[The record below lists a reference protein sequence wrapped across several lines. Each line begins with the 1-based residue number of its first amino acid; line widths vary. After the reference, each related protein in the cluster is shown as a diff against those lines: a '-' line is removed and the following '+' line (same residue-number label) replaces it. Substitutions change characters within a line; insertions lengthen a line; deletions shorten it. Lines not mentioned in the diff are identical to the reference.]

1 MTLTRI
7 LQLTDLH
14 VFAEPQTCLKGIPTR
29 ECLQEVI
36 EYIRGQNIQFDHV
49 VVTGDHTHDELQASY
64 AAVSDLLHDWVPVL
78 WQVPGNHDDRRVL
91 HQVFSDRMADQPTEK
106 IQFAFT
112 TAEWLCL
119 GIDTHVPGEVFGQLD
134 VSQID
139 WIRSCLKQHPQ
150 MSVVLFMH
158 HPPVVL
164 NSIWMD
170 QIGLRG
176 MELLHELI
184 AGEPRIR
191 LICCGHV
198 HHESAHLIEQ
208 CQVVTTPAT
217 GIQFS
222 PLGSTP
228 NFVAEAPGFRIIEL
242 TADGFT
248 SRVHRLPVVRYTP
261 TV

>member
-14 VFAEPQTCLKGIPTR
+14 VFAEPGMRLKGLPTR
-29 ECLQEVI
+29 ECLLEVI
-36 EYIRGQNIQFDHV
+36 EYIRCQNVQFDHV

-64 AAVSDLLHDWVPVL
+64 AAVRDLLHDWIPVL
-78 WQVPGNHDDRRVL
+78 WQVPGNHDDRVVMRR
-91 HQVFSDRMADQPTEK
+91 VFSDRMADQQSEK
-106 IQFAFT
+106 IQFTFT
-112 TAEWLCL
+112 TAHWLCL
-119 GIDTHVPGEVFGQLD
+119 GIDTHVPGQVFGQFD
-134 VSQID
+134 ATHID
-139 WIRSCLKQHPQ
+139 WIQTCLKQYPDV
-150 MSVVLFMH
+150 SVVLFMH
-158 HPPVVL
+158 HPPVVF

-170 QIGLRG
+170 QIGLQG

-184 AGEPRIR
+184 AKEPRIK

-198 HHESAHLIEQ
+198 HHESSHMIKQ

-242 TADGFT
+242 AADGFA
-248 SRVHRLPVVRYTP
+248 SQVHRLPIVRYAP
-261 TV
+261 TE